1 MSPFRVTTFRKG
13 LGLRRAGIAAVC
25 LMLLCL
31 TPPPAAARSAETPA
45 LVLRAPEIPLAAVAT
60 GSPVRPEKQFPHKRL
75 TPLKPLRLARHITLV
90 SRALPSPRP
99 GAHQPYR
106 DVPRRPLP
114 TRRAAPRAPD
124 DPAH

>member
-1 MSPFRVTTFRKG
+1 
-13 LGLRRAGIAAVC
+13 
-25 LMLLCL
+25 MLLCL
-31 TPPPAAARSAETPA
+31 TPPPAAARSAETPS

-60 GSPVRPEKQFPHKRL
+60 GSPVRSEKQFQHKRL
-75 TPLKPLRLARHITLV
+75 TPLKPLRVARSIALAHRATPA
-90 SRALPSPRP
+90 SRPST
-99 GAHQPYR
+99 HQPYR